1 MPLEVYAFK
10 NNEKVLR
17 KSSSG
22 GAFTEIISTIFRLY
36 PKNEI
41 IVYGAAFDEN
51 LNVKHMSANS
61 VDECLKF
68 NGSKYVQSNLKGVF
82 ESVITDLKQGKLV
95 VFSGTPCQH
104 KALTNLIH
112 NKRIDDTNL
121 IRIDIICHGTPKPK
135 IWSDYVQ
142 WLEIKNKSKLI
153 DFSFRYKG
161 CKKSYSSYA
170 KFENGKEKI
179 NSFDTK
185 MYNRLF
191 LRRLILTEKC
201 FKCEFAKIER
211 ITDITLGDF
220 WGIEKIMPDFPRNN
234 GVSEILV
241 NTAKGKHIIEDI
253 KNFNKKNNDVVLE
266 QCFSNEYIKYQ
277 NNLNRPAEKPID
289 YDDFKIEYKNK
300 GIKFVMK
307 KYAGYSLKGK
317 IKDFIKGIW
326 REK

>member
-1 MPLEVYAFK
+1 M
-10 NNEKVLR
+10 
-17 KSSSG
+17 
-22 GAFTEIISTIFRLY
+22 
-36 PKNEI
+36 
-41 IVYGAAFDEN
+41 YGAAFDEN
-51 LNVKHMSANS
+51 LNVKHMSADS

-104 KALTNLIH
+104 KVLTNLIH
-112 NKRIDDTNL
+112 NKKIDDTNL

-135 IWSDYVQ
+135 IWFDYVQ
-142 WLEIKNKSKLI
+142 WLEIKNKSKLV

-211 ITDITLGDF
+211 ITDITFGDF

-253 KNFNKKNNDVVLE
+253 KNFNKKNNDIVLE

-307 KYAGYSLKGK
+307 KYAGYSLKAK
-317 IKDFIKGIW
+317 FKDFIKSIW